1 MNPKETS
8 NKKGKWYD
16 HMPHTFIILFGII
29 VIATVMTWLVP
40 AGEFN
45 RAADPESGRM
55 IIEQGTYHVVDKNP
69 SGFFCNVC
77 GDR

>member
-40 AGEFN
+40 AG
-45 RAADPESGRM
+45 G
-55 IIEQGTYHVVDKNP
+55 I
-69 SGFFCNVC
+69 
-77 GDR
+77 